1 MYEHVG
7 TQTTAIEENTRPFQN
22 FIHSLKSNY
31 TKYEYK
37 KGLSRYVCHYNTTP
51 EKMLSLPIDD
61 VEDNLVDYLL
71 YMKKQDL
78 STSFINLNF
87 CALKHFYFMNN
98 VRINKE
104 KIGKFLGESKK
115 KNVDR
120 SYEHPEIKRMLD
132 IADLRFKVVISV
144 LASTGIRIGP
154 LPSLK
159 LSHLQKIPS
168 QGVYKFKI
176 YENTKDE
183 YLTFCSPEC
192 ASYIDSYLEYR
203 TRSGEKLTKDSFLI
217 REQFDVNDIE
227 QVRKQGRSISIN
239 SMSNIL
245 NSLAVRSGVRQVN
258 HFAKRGRERQPIPL
272 AHGFRKFFT
281 TQLINSKVNPEI
293 REMLLGH
300 SIGLAGAYYKPT
312 EDEMLEQFM
321 LAVDNLTINPEN
333 RLLKQVT
340 VLQQRN
346 DSLDRLLDRLDK
358 LEKEIGIKI

>member
-1 MYEHVG
+1 VSDSPFG
-7 TQTTAIEENTRPFQN
+7 PTQIISQLEEQTRPYQN
-22 FIHSLKSNY
+22 FIQSLKSDY
-31 TKYEYK
+31 TKRDYK
-37 KGLSRYVCHYNTTP
+37 KALFRYLAHYNTTL
-51 EKMLSLPIDD
+51 ERMLSLQIDE
-61 VEDNLVDYLL
+61 VEERLIDYILFL
-71 YMKKQDL
+71 KKDDL

-120 SYEHPEIKRMLD
+120 SYTHAEIKSILD

-144 LASTGIRIGP
+144 LASTGIGP
-154 LPSLK
+154 LPFLR
-159 LSHLQKIPS
+159 LSHLVKK
-168 QGVYKFKI
+168 GDVYRFTI
-176 YENTKDE
+176 YQNTKDE
-183 YLTFCSPEC
+183 YFCFCSTE
-192 ASYIDSYLEYR
+192 AAGYIDSYLEYR
-203 TRSGEKLTKDSFLI
+203 TRSGEKLSKEDSFLI

-227 QVRKQGRSISIN
+227 QIRKQGRSITIN

-245 NSLAVRSGVRQVN
+245 YSLAIKSGVRQTN
-258 HFAKRGRERQPIPL
+258 HNSTGRERQAVPL

-312 EDEMLEQFM
+312 EDEMLEEYM
-321 LAVDNLTINPEN
+321 KAVDNLTINPEN
-333 RLLKQVT
+333 KLRKKVD
-340 VLQQRN
+340 VLQKRN